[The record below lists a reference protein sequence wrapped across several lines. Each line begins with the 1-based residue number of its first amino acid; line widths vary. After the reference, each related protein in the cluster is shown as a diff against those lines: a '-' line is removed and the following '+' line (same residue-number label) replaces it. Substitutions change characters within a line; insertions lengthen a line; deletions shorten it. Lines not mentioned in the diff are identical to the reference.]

1 MGFGQALVSG
11 FKNYVN
17 FSGRSPR
24 SAYWYWVLWMIILGF
39 VAGMLDA
46 VIDVVLGSDHYITIG
61 HNQYG
66 PLGTI
71 ITLATF
77 LPGLALCIRRLHDVD
92 RSGWW
97 FLIVLTIFGCIFVI
111 YWACTKGTAGP
122 NRFGPDPLGGELNQP
137 AAA

>member
-17 FSGRSPR
+17 FSERAPR

-39 VAGMLDA
+39 GAGL
-46 VIDVVLGSDHYITIG
+46 IDVVLGSDDSG
-61 HNQYG
+61 YG
-66 PLGTI
+66 VGPVGMI
-71 ITLATF
+71 VTLATF

-97 FLIVLTIFGCIFVI
+97 FLIALTIFGCIFLI
-111 YWACTKGTAGP
+111 YWACTKGTTGP
-122 NRFGPDPLGGELNQP
+122 NRFGPDPLGGALNQP